1 MSNNKEILIGVKI
14 QVNNEKAIRKIVESQ
29 KQIDELKKKQTEL
42 TEAFK
47 EGAISEEE
55 YRKGMEEYRTQIE
68 QSAFK
73 VRALRK
79 EIQNNLRIEEEQKGS
94 LKQLRAALSNL
105 TAEYDRLSQA
115 EREATKGKRLE
126 DKINGVT
133 KALKGAEEET
143 GRYYRNVGNYDNAIK
158 EAIGLNSDFAKTLFE
173 IAEGGTGATTK
184 IKAFGKT
191 LLSLIKSPSF
201 MAVAGIVGVG
211 SAFKWWYDYNAGL
224 VEATRL
230 TKQLTGLSGN
240 ELKQF
245 RNEVQ
250 AISDTFGKDFRETL
264 NTANALTRQFGIST
278 DEAVSLLKEGLISG
292 ADVSGEFLQN
302 VREYSTFFKEAG
314 LNADEFIAIVS
325 QTNKD
330 GLFSDKGIDAIKEA
344 TIRLREMTTATS
356 TALENIGLDSK
367 QVQKELVS
375 GSKTIFDV
383 IREISA
389 RLGELPEN
397 SAAVGA
403 AIADIFGEAGE
414 DAGLQYLKTLKDID
428 TSMQTVMKKSGE
440 LGDLQRAR
448 IDSEIELQNAISE
461 FADITGGTFEA
472 LQTKIKTG
480 WNATMTDIVKT
491 INSQIKRVKG
501 MFDFVGGVMDG
512 LKGKPTFTIQE
523 PKEEVLNDTDPN
535 RLTPSQKAALDFQNK
550 WKKKQQEETTRQ
562 EREENEK
569 RMKLLQERQKK
580 EITALRALRDAENS
594 LIEDSA
600 EKQRAAI
607 NASYDDQIEDLNRYL
622 ETEKN
627 LTPKAKSAVN
637 ETIDRLNKKRT
648 ADLAKVNEK
657 EMRNQLQQE
666 ADYIRQKLEL
676 ATEGDYQEY
685 DLKAKLLKKEMEIEL
700 SNTELTA
707 EQKKLIEARYQKK
720 LDEMTSEHEREKQ
733 EKAMKA
739 FELELSN
746 RLAEAKIAGED
757 ELQVELE
764 NAKKRLDTLQQL
776 EGESD
781 AEFKARQLEAQQEYL
796 DAKEELAQRE
806 IEIEQ
811 AKLDAAS
818 QITGA
823 LSGLFEQLGESNK
836 AFLILSKTLA
846 LAEIA
851 IETGKAIAKLTS
863 ANAWKGIAGI
873 AESAAG
879 IVQIISN
886 MTTAIGIINSA
897 KFAKGGLVE
906 GSGTGTSDSIP
917 AMLSNGESV
926 MTARATSMFAPI
938 LSYMNQAGG
947 GVPIVVE
954 KGSQAMGED
963 MIARAVAKG
972 VKGIQPVVS
981 VTEINKVGS
990 QVNVVENLGDR

>member
-1 MSNNKEILIGVKI
+1 MSNKEILIGVKI

-133 KALKGAEEET
+133 RALKGAEEET

-292 ADVSGEFLQN
+292 ADVSGEFLKN

-403 AIADIFGEAGE
+403 AIADIFGSPGE

-428 TSMQTVMKKSGE
+428 TSMQTVMKSSGE
-440 LGDLQRAR
+440 LGELQRAR

-472 LQTKIKTG
+472 LQSKIKTG

-501 MFDFVGGVMDG
+501 MFDFVGGLMDG
-512 LKGKPTFTIQE
+512 LKGEPIPLTPKEKPTFTIQE
-523 PKEEVLNDTDPN
+523 PKGEALNDTDPN
-535 RLTPSQKAALDFQNK
+535 ILTPEQREIRDRK
-550 WKKKQQEETTRQ
+550 

-569 RMKLLQERQKK
+569 RMKMLQERQKK
-580 EITALRALRDAENS
+580 EIAALRALRDAENS

-600 EKQRAAI
+600 EKQRATI
-607 NASYDDQIEDLNRYL
+607 NASYDDQIEDLKRYL
-622 ETEKN
+622 ETEGD
-627 LTPKAKSAVN
+627 LTPKAKAAVN

-676 ATEGDYQEY
+676 STEGDYQEY

-700 SNTELTA
+700 SNTELTT
-707 EQKKLIEARYQKK
+707 EQKKLIEERYQKK
-720 LDEMTSEHEREKQ
+720 LDEMTSEHERKKQ
-733 EKAMKA
+733 EKAMEA

-746 RLAEAKIAGED
+746 RLAAAKIAGED

-764 NAKKRLDTLQQL
+764 NTKKRLDSLQQL

-926 MTARATSMFAPI
+926 ITARATSMFSPI
-938 LSYMNQAGG
+938 LSYINQAGG
-947 GVPIVVE
+947 GAPIVVE

-972 VKGIQPVVS
+972 IKGIQPVVS

>member
-1 MSNNKEILIGVKI
+1 MSNKEILIGVKI

-133 KALKGAEEET
+133 RALKGAEEET

-292 ADVSGEFLQN
+292 ADVSGEFLKN

-367 QVQKELVS
+367 QVQKDLVS

-403 AIADIFGEAGE
+403 AIADIFGSPGE

-428 TSMQTVMKKSGE
+428 TSMQTVIKSSGE
-440 LGDLQRAR
+440 LGELQRAR
-448 IDSEIELQNAISE
+448 INSEIELQNAISE

-472 LQTKIKTG
+472 LQSKIKTG

-501 MFDFVGGVMDG
+501 MFDFVGGLMDG
-512 LKGKPTFTIQE
+512 LKGEPIPLTPKEKPTFTIQE
-523 PKEEVLNDTDPN
+523 PKGEALNDTDPN
-535 RLTPSQKAALDFQNK
+535 ILTPEQRKIRDRK
-550 WKKKQQEETTRQ
+550 

-569 RMKLLQERQKK
+569 RMKMLQERQKK
-580 EITALRALRDAENS
+580 EIAALRALRDAENS

-600 EKQRAAI
+600 EKQRATI
-607 NASYDDQIEDLNRYL
+607 NASYDDQIEDLKRYL
-622 ETEKN
+622 ETEGN
-627 LTPKAKSAVN
+627 LTPKAKAAVN

-676 ATEGDYQEY
+676 STEGDYQEY

-700 SNTELTA
+700 SNTELTT
-707 EQKKLIEARYQKK
+707 EQKKLIEERYQKK
-720 LDEMTSEHEREKQ
+720 LDEMTSEHERKKQ
-733 EKAMKA
+733 EKAMEA

-746 RLAEAKIAGED
+746 RLAAAKIAGED

-764 NAKKRLDTLQQL
+764 NAKKRLDSLQQL

-897 KFAKGGLVE
+897 KFANGGLVE

-926 MTARATSMFAPI
+926 ITARATSMFSPI
-938 LSYMNQAGG
+938 LSYINQAGG
-947 GVPIVVE
+947 GAPIVVE

-972 VKGIQPVVS
+972 IKGIQPVVS

>member
-1 MSNNKEILIGVKI
+1 MSNKEILIGVKI

-367 QVQKELVS
+367 QVQKDLVS

-403 AIADIFGEAGE
+403 AIADIFGSPGE

-428 TSMQTVMKKSGE
+428 TSMQTVIKSSGE
-440 LGDLQRAR
+440 LGELQRAR
-448 IDSEIELQNAISE
+448 INSEIELQNAISE

-472 LQTKIKTG
+472 LQSKIKTG

-501 MFDFVGGVMDG
+501 MFDFVGGLMDG
-512 LKGKPTFTIQE
+512 LKGEPIPLTPKEKPTFTIQE
-523 PKEEVLNDTDPN
+523 PKGEALNDTDPN
-535 RLTPSQKAALDFQNK
+535 ILTPEQRKIRDRK
-550 WKKKQQEETTRQ
+550 

-569 RMKLLQERQKK
+569 RMKMLQERQKK
-580 EITALRALRDAENS
+580 EIAALRALRDAENS

-600 EKQRAAI
+600 EKQRATI
-607 NASYDDQIEDLNRYL
+607 NASYDDQIEDLKRYL
-622 ETEKN
+622 ETEGD
-627 LTPKAKSAVN
+627 LPPKAKAAVN

-676 ATEGDYQEY
+676 STEGDYQEY

-700 SNTELTA
+700 SNTELTT
-707 EQKKLIEARYQKK
+707 EQKKLIEERYQKK

-764 NAKKRLDTLQQL
+764 NAKKRLDSLQQL

-926 MTARATSMFAPI
+926 ITARATSMFSPI
-938 LSYMNQAGG
+938 LSYINQAGG
-947 GVPIVVE
+947 GAPIVVE

-972 VKGIQPVVS
+972 IKGIQPVVS

>member
-1 MSNNKEILIGVKI
+1 
-14 QVNNEKAIRKIVESQ
+14 
-29 KQIDELKKKQTEL
+29 
-42 TEAFK
+42 
-47 EGAISEEE
+47 
-55 YRKGMEEYRTQIE
+55 
-68 QSAFK
+68 
-73 VRALRK
+73 
-79 EIQNNLRIEEEQKGS
+79 
-94 LKQLRAALSNL
+94 
-105 TAEYDRLSQA
+105 
-115 EREATKGKRLE
+115 
-126 DKINGVT
+126 
-133 KALKGAEEET
+133 
-143 GRYYRNVGNYDNAIK
+143 
-158 EAIGLNSDFAKTLFE
+158 
-173 IAEGGTGATTK
+173 
-184 IKAFGKT
+184 
-191 LLSLIKSPSF
+191 
-201 MAVAGIVGVG
+201 
-211 SAFKWWYDYNAGL
+211 
-224 VEATRL
+224 
-230 TKQLTGLSGN
+230 
-240 ELKQF
+240 
-245 RNEVQ
+245 
-250 AISDTFGKDFRETL
+250 
-264 NTANALTRQFGIST
+264 
-278 DEAVSLLKEGLISG
+278 
-292 ADVSGEFLQN
+292 
-302 VREYSTFFKEAG
+302 
-314 LNADEFIAIVS
+314 
-325 QTNKD
+325 
-330 GLFSDKGIDAIKEA
+330 
-344 TIRLREMTTATS
+344 
-356 TALENIGLDSK
+356 
-367 QVQKELVS
+367 
-375 GSKTIFDV
+375 
-383 IREISA
+383 
-389 RLGELPEN
+389 
-397 SAAVGA
+397 
-403 AIADIFGEAGE
+403 
-414 DAGLQYLKTLKDID
+414 
-428 TSMQTVMKKSGE
+428 MKKSGE

-501 MFDFVGGVMDG
+501 MFDFVGGLMDG

-535 RLTPSQKAALDFQNK
+535 RLTPEQKAAL
-550 WKKKQQEETTRQ
+550 EEEARK

-607 NASYDDQIEDLNRYL
+607 NASYDDQIEDLKRYL

>member
-1 MSNNKEILIGVKI
+1 MAEKEIIIGVKVEI
-14 QVNNEKAIRKIVESQ
+14 DSEAATKNLLMLNKAIDEQ
-29 KQIDELKKKQTEL
+29 KQKQKELKKQFEDGK
-42 TEAFK
+42 
-47 EGAISEEE
+47 ISYEE
-55 YRKGMEEYRTQIE
+55 YNEQLEDSRTIVTRYSEKQRE
-68 QSAFK
+68 
-73 VRALRK
+73 LRK
-79 EIQNNLRIEEEQKGS
+79 EIQNNIKVEKQNDGS
-94 LKQLRAALSNL
+94 LRQLRAALSNL
-105 TAEYDRLSQA
+105 IAEYDNLSKA
-115 EREATKGKRLE
+115 ERDSAKGKELQ
-126 DKINGVT
+126 DKINAVT
-133 KALKGAEEET
+133 KELKGAEEAT
-143 GRYYRNVGNYDNAIK
+143 GRFNRNVGNYENAIK

-403 AIADIFGEAGE
+403 AIADIFGGPGE

-501 MFDFVGGVMDG
+501 MFDFVGGLMDG
-512 LKGKPTFTIQE
+512 LKGEPISLTPKEKPTFTIQE
-523 PKEEVLNDTDPN
+523 PKEEALNDTAPN
-535 RLTPSQKAALDFQNK
+535 SLTPEQRKIKDRK
-550 WKKKQQEETTRQ
+550 

-607 NASYDDQIEDLNRYL
+607 NASYDDQIADLRKRM
-622 ETEKN
+622 ETEEN
-627 LTPKAKSAVN
+627 LTDQARAAMSA
-637 ETIDRLNKKRT
+637 TIENLEKKRT
-648 ADLAKVNEK
+648 AELAELNEESIREK
-657 EMRNQLQQE
+657 LEQE
-666 ADYIRQKLEL
+666 AAYIEQRLQL
-676 ATEGDYQEY
+676 ATEGTIQEY
-685 DLKAKLLKKEMEIEL
+685 SLKAEQLKKEKEIEL
-700 SNTELTA
+700 SNTKLTA
-707 EQKKLIEARYQKK
+707 EQKQLIEDSYQKK
-720 LDEMTSEHEREKQ
+720 LDEMTSEYERKKQ
-733 EKAMKA
+733 EKAMEA
-739 FELELSN
+739 LELELSN
-746 RLAEAKIAGED
+746 RLAAAKIAGED

-764 NAKKRLDTLQQL
+764 NAKKRLDSLQQL

-811 AKLDAAS
+811 AKFEAAS

-823 LSGLFEQLGESNK
+823 LSGLFDQLGEDNK
-836 AFLILSKTLA
+836 AFMILSKTLA
-846 LAEIA
+846 LAEVA
-851 IETGKAIAKLTS
+851 INTGKAISSAVAEAAKGPF
-863 ANAWKGIAGI
+863 GIEKAVSLI
-873 AESAAG
+873 AT
-879 IVQIISN
+879 IISN

-897 KFAKGGLVE
+897 KFADGGLVE
-906 GSGTGTSDSIP
+906 GPGTGTSDSIP

-926 MTARATSMFAPI
+926 MTARATSMFAPL
-938 LSYMNQAGG
+938 LSAINVAGG
-947 GVPIVVE
+947 GVPIQVRE
-954 KGSQAMGED
+954 KSSQALGEE
-963 MIARAVAKG
+963 MIARAIARGMQDVHP
-972 VKGIQPVVS
+972 IVS

-990 QVNVVENLGDR
+990 QVKVVENLGSI

>member
-1 MSNNKEILIGVKI
+1 M
-14 QVNNEKAIRKIVESQ
+14 
-29 KQIDELKKKQTEL
+29 
-42 TEAFK
+42 
-47 EGAISEEE
+47 
-55 YRKGMEEYRTQIE
+55 
-68 QSAFK
+68 
-73 VRALRK
+73 
-79 EIQNNLRIEEEQKGS
+79 
-94 LKQLRAALSNL
+94 
-105 TAEYDRLSQA
+105 
-115 EREATKGKRLE
+115 
-126 DKINGVT
+126 
-133 KALKGAEEET
+133 
-143 GRYYRNVGNYDNAIK
+143 
-158 EAIGLNSDFAKTLFE
+158 
-173 IAEGGTGATTK
+173 
-184 IKAFGKT
+184 
-191 LLSLIKSPSF
+191 
-201 MAVAGIVGVG
+201 
-211 SAFKWWYDYNAGL
+211 
-224 VEATRL
+224 
-230 TKQLTGLSGN
+230 
-240 ELKQF
+240 
-245 RNEVQ
+245 
-250 AISDTFGKDFRETL
+250 
-264 NTANALTRQFGIST
+264 
-278 DEAVSLLKEGLISG
+278 
-292 ADVSGEFLQN
+292 
-302 VREYSTFFKEAG
+302 
-314 LNADEFIAIVS
+314 NADEFIAIVS

-403 AIADIFGEAGE
+403 AIADIFGGAGE

-501 MFDFVGGVMDG
+501 MFDFVGGFMDG

>member
-1 MSNNKEILIGVKI
+1 MSNKEILIGVKI

-133 KALKGAEEET
+133 RALKGAEEET

-292 ADVSGEFLQN
+292 ADVSGEFLKN

-367 QVQKELVS
+367 QVQKDLVS

-403 AIADIFGEAGE
+403 AIADIFGSPGE

-428 TSMQTVMKKSGE
+428 TSMQTVIKSSGE
-440 LGDLQRAR
+440 LGELQRAR

-472 LQTKIKTG
+472 LQSKIKTG

-501 MFDFVGGVMDG
+501 MFDFVGGLMDG
-512 LKGKPTFTIQE
+512 LKGEPIPLTPKEKPTFTIQE
-523 PKEEVLNDTDPN
+523 PKGEALNDTDPN
-535 RLTPSQKAALDFQNK
+535 ILTPEQRKIRDRK
-550 WKKKQQEETTRQ
+550 

-569 RMKLLQERQKK
+569 RMKMLQERQKK
-580 EITALRALRDAENS
+580 EIAALRALRDAENS

-600 EKQRAAI
+600 EKQRATI

-811 AKLDAAS
+811 AKFEAAS

-823 LSGLFEQLGESNK
+823 LSGLFEQLGEDNK
-836 AFLILSKTLA
+836 AFMILSKTLA
-846 LAEIA
+846 LAEVA
-851 IETGKAIAKLTS
+851 INTGKAISS
-863 ANAWKGIAGI
+863 AVAASATKGIFGI
-873 AESAAG
+873 AEAVSLIAT
-879 IVQIISN
+879 IITN

-897 KFAKGGLVE
+897 KFADGGLVE
-906 GSGTGTSDSIP
+906 GPGTGTSDSIP

-926 MTARATSMFAPI
+926 MTARATSMFAPL
-938 LSYMNQAGG
+938 LSAINVAGG
-947 GVPIVVE
+947 GVPIQVRE
-954 KGSQAMGED
+954 KSSQALGEE
-963 MIARAVAKG
+963 MIARAIARGMQDVHP
-972 VKGIQPVVS
+972 IVS

-990 QVNVVENLGDR
+990 QVKVVENLGSI

>member
-1 MSNNKEILIGVKI
+1 MAEKEIILNVKV
-14 QVNNEKAIRKIVESQ
+14 QTNTEAAI
-29 KQIDELKKKQTEL
+29 KQIMELN
-42 TEAFK
+42 
-47 EGAISEEE
+47 
-55 YRKGMEEYRTQIE
+55 TQIE
-68 QSAFK
+68 REKNLQKEYNQWLKEGTVSWEEYNREMELSK
-73 VRALRK
+73 QHVTEYSTKIRALRK

-292 ADVSGEFLQN
+292 ADVSGAFLQN

-367 QVQKELVS
+367 QVQKDLVS

-403 AIADIFGEAGE
+403 AIADIFGGPGE

-501 MFDFVGGVMDG
+501 MFDFVGGLMDG

-523 PKEEVLNDTDPN
+523 PKEEILNDTDPN
-535 RLTPSQKAALDFQNK
+535 RLTPEQKAAL
-550 WKKKQQEETTRQ
+550 EEEARK

-607 NASYDDQIEDLNRYL
+607 NASYDDQIEDLKRYL

-811 AKLDAAS
+811 AKFEAAS

-926 MTARATSMFAPI
+926 MTARATSMFAPL
-938 LSYMNQAGG
+938 LSAINVAGG
-947 GVPIVVE
+947 GVPIQVRE
-954 KGSQAMGED
+954 KSSQALGEE
-963 MIARAVAKG
+963 MIARAIARGMQDVHP
-972 VKGIQPVVS
+972 IVS

-990 QVNVVENLGDR
+990 QVKVVENLGSI

>member
-1 MSNNKEILIGVKI
+1 MSNKEILIGVKI

-133 KALKGAEEET
+133 RALKGAEEET

-292 ADVSGEFLQN
+292 ADVSGEFLKN

-367 QVQKELVS
+367 QVQKDLVS

-403 AIADIFGEAGE
+403 AIADIFGSPGE

-428 TSMQTVMKKSGE
+428 TSMQTVIKSSGE
-440 LGDLQRAR
+440 LGELQRAR
-448 IDSEIELQNAISE
+448 INSEIELQNAISE

-472 LQTKIKTG
+472 LQSKIKTG

-501 MFDFVGGVMDG
+501 MFDFVGGLMDG
-512 LKGKPTFTIQE
+512 LKGEPIPLTPKEKPTFTIQE
-523 PKEEVLNDTDPN
+523 PKGEALNDTDPN
-535 RLTPSQKAALDFQNK
+535 ILTPEQRKIRDRK
-550 WKKKQQEETTRQ
+550 

-569 RMKLLQERQKK
+569 RMKMLQERQKK
-580 EITALRALRDAENS
+580 EIAALRALRDAENS

-600 EKQRAAI
+600 EKQRATI
-607 NASYDDQIEDLNRYL
+607 NASYDDQIEDLKRYL
-622 ETEKN
+622 ETEGN
-627 LTPKAKSAVN
+627 LTPKAKAAVN

-676 ATEGDYQEY
+676 STEGDYQEY

-700 SNTELTA
+700 SNTELTT
-707 EQKKLIEARYQKK
+707 EQKKLIEERYQKK
-720 LDEMTSEHEREKQ
+720 LDEMTSEHERKKQ
-733 EKAMKA
+733 EKAMEA

-746 RLAEAKIAGED
+746 RLAAAKIAGED
-757 ELQVELE
+757 ELKVELE
-764 NAKKRLDTLQQL
+764 NAKKRLDSLQQL

-811 AKLDAAS
+811 AKFEAAS

-823 LSGLFEQLGESNK
+823 LSGLFEQLGEDNK
-836 AFLILSKTLA
+836 AFAILSKTLA

-851 IETGKAIAKLTS
+851 INTGKAISEGVA
-863 ANAWKGIAGI
+863 
-873 AESAAG
+873 SAAG
-879 IVQIISN
+879 LIFPANIPAIASTIATVIAN
-886 MTTAIGIINSA
+886 MTTAISLVKSA
-897 KFAKGGLVE
+897 KFADGGLVE
-906 GSGTGTSDSIP
+906 GPGTGTSDSIP

-926 MTARATSMFAPI
+926 MTARATSMFSPI
-938 LSYMNQAGG
+938 LSYINQAGG
-947 GVPIVVE
+947 GAPIVVE

-972 VKGIQPVVS
+972 IKGIQPVVS

>member
-29 KQIDELKKKQTEL
+29 KKIDELKKKQTEL

-403 AIADIFGEAGE
+403 AIADIFGGAGE

-535 RLTPSQKAALDFQNK
+535 RLTPSQKAAL
-550 WKKKQQEETTRQ
+550 EEEARK

-607 NASYDDQIEDLNRYL
+607 NASYDDQIEDLKRYL

-627 LTPKAKSAVN
+627 LTPKAKAAVN

-685 DLKAKLLKKEMEIEL
+685 DLKAKLLKKEKEIEL

-947 GVPIVVE
+947 GAPIVVE

>member
-1 MSNNKEILIGVKI
+1 MSNKEILIGVKI

-344 TIRLREMTTATS
+344 TIHLREMTTATS

-367 QVQKELVS
+367 QVQKDLVS

-403 AIADIFGEAGE
+403 AIADIFGSPGE

-428 TSMQTVMKKSGE
+428 TSMQTVIKSSGE
-440 LGDLQRAR
+440 LGELQRAR
-448 IDSEIELQNAISE
+448 INSEIELQNAISE

-472 LQTKIKTG
+472 LQSKIKTG

-501 MFDFVGGVMDG
+501 MFDFVGGLMDG
-512 LKGKPTFTIQE
+512 LKGEPIPLTPKEKPTFTIQE
-523 PKEEVLNDTDPN
+523 PKGEALNDTDPN
-535 RLTPSQKAALDFQNK
+535 ILTPEQRKIRDRK
-550 WKKKQQEETTRQ
+550 

-569 RMKLLQERQKK
+569 RMKMLQERQKK
-580 EITALRALRDAENS
+580 EIAALRALRDAENS

-600 EKQRAAI
+600 EKQRATI
-607 NASYDDQIEDLNRYL
+607 NASYDDQIEDLKRYL
-622 ETEKN
+622 ETEGN
-627 LTPKAKSAVN
+627 LTPKAKAAVN

-676 ATEGDYQEY
+676 STEGDYQEY

-700 SNTELTA
+700 SNTELTT
-707 EQKKLIEARYQKK
+707 EQKKLIEERYQKK

-764 NAKKRLDTLQQL
+764 NAKKRLDSLQQL

-796 DAKEELAQRE
+796 DAQQAIADREVEIQRTKYE
-806 IEIEQ
+806 AIE
-811 AKLDAAS
+811 

-823 LSGLFEQLGESNK
+823 LSGLFEELGESNK
-836 AFLILSKTLA
+836 TFTILSKTLA

-851 IETGKAIAKLTS
+851 INTGKAISS
-863 ANAWKGIAGI
+863 AVAASAGKGLFGLAEIATL
-873 AESAAG
+873 
-879 IVQIISN
+879 VTTIISN
-886 MTTAIGIINSA
+886 MTAAIGIVNSA

-926 MTARATSMFAPI
+926 ITARATSMFSPI
-938 LSYMNQAGG
+938 LSYINQAGG
-947 GVPIVVE
+947 GAPIVVE

-972 VKGIQPVVS
+972 IKGIQPVVS

>member
-367 QVQKELVS
+367 QVQKELIS

-403 AIADIFGEAGE
+403 AIADIFGGAGE

-501 MFDFVGGVMDG
+501 MFDFVGGLMDG

-523 PKEEVLNDTDPN
+523 PKEEILNDTDPN
-535 RLTPSQKAALDFQNK
+535 RLTPEQKAAL
-550 WKKKQQEETTRQ
+550 EEEARK

-607 NASYDDQIEDLNRYL
+607 NASYDDQIEDLKRYL

-666 ADYIRQKLEL
+666 SDYIRQKLEL

-811 AKLDAAS
+811 AKFEAAS

-823 LSGLFEQLGESNK
+823 LSGLFDQLGEDNK
-836 AFLILSKTLA
+836 AFMILSKTLA
-846 LAEIA
+846 LAEVA
-851 IETGKAIAKLTS
+851 INTGKAISSAVAEAAKGPF
-863 ANAWKGIAGI
+863 GIAKAVSLI
-873 AESAAG
+873 AT
-879 IVQIISN
+879 IISN

-897 KFAKGGLVE
+897 KFADGGLVE
-906 GSGTGTSDSIP
+906 GPGTGTSDSIP

-926 MTARATSMFAPI
+926 MTARATSMFAPL
-938 LSYMNQAGG
+938 LSAINVAGG
-947 GVPIVVE
+947 GVPIQVRE
-954 KGSQAMGED
+954 KSSQALGEE
-963 MIARAVAKG
+963 MIARAIARGMQDVHP
-972 VKGIQPVVS
+972 IVS

-990 QVNVVENLGDR
+990 QVKVVENLGSI

>member
-1 MSNNKEILIGVKI
+1 M
-14 QVNNEKAIRKIVESQ
+14 NNEKAIRKIVESQ

-367 QVQKELVS
+367 QVQKDLVS

-403 AIADIFGEAGE
+403 AIADIFGSPGE

-428 TSMQTVMKKSGE
+428 TSMQTVIKSSGE
-440 LGDLQRAR
+440 LGELQRAR
-448 IDSEIELQNAISE
+448 INSEIELQNAISE

-472 LQTKIKTG
+472 LQSKIKTG

-501 MFDFVGGVMDG
+501 MFDFVGGLMDG
-512 LKGKPTFTIQE
+512 LKGEPIPLTPKEKPTFTIQE
-523 PKEEVLNDTDPN
+523 PKGEALNDTDPN
-535 RLTPSQKAALDFQNK
+535 ILTPEQRKIRDRK
-550 WKKKQQEETTRQ
+550 

-569 RMKLLQERQKK
+569 RMKMLQERQKK
-580 EITALRALRDAENS
+580 EIAALRALRDAENS

-600 EKQRAAI
+600 EKQRATI
-607 NASYDDQIEDLNRYL
+607 NASYDDQIEDLKRYL
-622 ETEKN
+622 ETEGN
-627 LTPKAKSAVN
+627 LTPKAKAAVN

-676 ATEGDYQEY
+676 STEGDYQEY

-700 SNTELTA
+700 SNTELTT
-707 EQKKLIEARYQKK
+707 EQKKLIEERYQKK

-764 NAKKRLDTLQQL
+764 NAKKRLDSLQQL

-796 DAKEELAQRE
+796 DAQQAIADREVEIQRTKYE
-806 IEIEQ
+806 AIE
-811 AKLDAAS
+811 

-823 LSGLFEQLGESNK
+823 LSGLFEELGESNK
-836 AFLILSKTLA
+836 TFTILSKTLA

-851 IETGKAIAKLTS
+851 INTGKAISS
-863 ANAWKGIAGI
+863 AVAASAGKGLFGLAEIATL
-873 AESAAG
+873 
-879 IVQIISN
+879 VTTIISN
-886 MTTAIGIINSA
+886 MTAAIGIVNSA

-926 MTARATSMFAPI
+926 ITARATSMFSPI
-938 LSYMNQAGG
+938 LSYINQAGG
-947 GVPIVVE
+947 GAPIVVE

-972 VKGIQPVVS
+972 IKGIQPVVS

>member
-403 AIADIFGEAGE
+403 AIADIFGGAGE

-501 MFDFVGGVMDG
+501 MFDFVGGLMDG
-512 LKGKPTFTIQE
+512 LKGEPISLTPKEKPTFTIQE
-523 PKEEVLNDTDPN
+523 PKEEALNDTAPN
-535 RLTPSQKAALDFQNK
+535 SLTPEQRKIKDRK
-550 WKKKQQEETTRQ
+550 

-607 NASYDDQIEDLNRYL
+607 NASYDDQIEDLKRYL

-796 DAKEELAQRE
+796 DAQQAIADREVEIQRTKYE
-806 IEIEQ
+806 AIE
-811 AKLDAAS
+811 

-823 LSGLFEQLGESNK
+823 LSGLFEELGESNK
-836 AFLILSKTLA
+836 TFTILSKTLA

-851 IETGKAIAKLTS
+851 INTGKAISS
-863 ANAWKGIAGI
+863 AVAASAGNGLFGLAEIATL
-873 AESAAG
+873 
-879 IVQIISN
+879 VTTIISN
-886 MTTAIGIINSA
+886 MTAAIGIVNSA

>member
-1 MSNNKEILIGVKI
+1 MREKEILIGVKI

-397 SAAVGA
+397 SAAVGS
-403 AIADIFGEAGE
+403 AIADIFGGPGE

-428 TSMQTVMKKSGE
+428 TSMQTVMKSSGE
-440 LGDLQRAR
+440 LGELQRAR

-472 LQTKIKTG
+472 LQSKIKTG

-501 MFDFVGGVMDG
+501 MFDFVGGLMDG
-512 LKGKPTFTIQE
+512 LKGEPIPLTPKEKPTFTIQE
-523 PKEEVLNDTDPN
+523 SKEEVLNDTAPN
-535 RLTPSQKAALDFQNK
+535 SLTPEQRKIRDRK
-550 WKKKQQEETTRQ
+550 

-569 RMKLLQERQKK
+569 RMKMLQERQKK
-580 EITALRALRDAENS
+580 EIAALRALRDAENS

-600 EKQRAAI
+600 EKQRATI
-607 NASYDDQIEDLNRYL
+607 NASYDDQIEDLKRYL
-622 ETEKN
+622 ETEGD
-627 LTPKAKSAVN
+627 LTPKAKAAVN

-676 ATEGDYQEY
+676 STEGDYQEY

-700 SNTELTA
+700 SNTELTT
-707 EQKKLIEARYQKK
+707 EQKKLIEERYQKK

-764 NAKKRLDTLQQL
+764 NAKKRLDSLQQL

-796 DAKEELAQRE
+796 DAQQAIADREVEIQRTKYE
-806 IEIEQ
+806 AIE
-811 AKLDAAS
+811 

-823 LSGLFEQLGESNK
+823 LSGLFEELGESNK
-836 AFLILSKTLA
+836 TFTILSKTLA

-851 IETGKAIAKLTS
+851 INTGKAISS
-863 ANAWKGIAGI
+863 AVAASAGKGLFGLAEIATL
-873 AESAAG
+873 
-879 IVQIISN
+879 VTTIISN
-886 MTTAIGIINSA
+886 MTAAIGIVNSA

-926 MTARATSMFAPI
+926 ITARATSMFSPI
-938 LSYMNQAGG
+938 LSYINQAGG
-947 GVPIVVE
+947 GAPIVVE

-972 VKGIQPVVS
+972 IKGIQPVVS